1 VSAAGLG
8 FAGIFPILVA
18 WLVKAYG
25 RNSRRIGAIMFSF
38 AGLGGATMPW
48 LVGLTSTGT
57 GSLRAG
63 LLLPLAGCLV
73 MFTLIASMREPVFR
87 DPGKQCD

>member
-1 VSAAGLG
+1 
-8 FAGIFPILVA
+8 
-18 WLVKAYG
+18 
-25 RNSRRIGAIMFSF
+25 MFSF

-63 LLLPLAGCLV
+63 LLLPLAGCV
-73 MFTLIASMREPVFR
+73 AMFTLIASMREQVFR
-87 DPGKQCD
+87 DPGKQSD